1 MPLTDSLRDAEL
13 LIRSR
18 HGLLVIETHEE
29 ERAEALF
36 RHLADRMKLPLFAWS
51 LTRGIRRVDEAPPP
65 PSEPGPL
72 SFDRRI
78 PLEAFAS
85 RGAPGNAIY
94 ETAKPIQA
102 LQHLHS
108 AELPALYHFRAL
120 GPHLGD
126 THVAEKL
133 LDVVRIFE
141 TREGAILLTG
151 GDIELPAAVRPRSAT
166 IRLPDPRPEEYR
178 ELLRQIVRDLSVRT
192 RVEFELSREELAQ
205 LLSAL
210 QGLTLLEA
218 EKVLTKAIIE
228 DGKIGPE
235 DIRSVI
241 DAKVS
246 IVQREGLL
254 EYYPSEQ
261 TMGDVAGIRTL
272 RRWLEQRRSIFA
284 EPQRAREFGLSFPRG
299 ILLVGVPG
307 CGKSLCAK
315 AVGSEWGLPV
325 LKLDPG
331 SLYNKYIGESEK
343 NFRRAMRTAER
354 VAPAVLWIDEIE
366 KAFSSG
372 GGEDGGVSQRV
383 LGTFLSWMQDR
394 AGDVFVVATANDVSK
409 LPAEMLR
416 KGRFDEI
423 FFVDLPDGE
432 ARRAI
437 WEIHLRR
444 RGHGAAALD
453 LDRLA
458 AAADGF
464 SGAEIEQ
471 ALVSGLYAAFGAGGV
486 LTDELL
492 LAEIAGTRP
501 LSHTMEERVRAIR
514 EWALERTVPA
524 N

>member
-1 MPLTDSLRDAEL
+1 MPLSDSLRDAEL

-18 HGLLVIETHEE
+18 YGLLVVETAEE

-36 RHLADRMKLPLFAWS
+36 RHLADRMRLPLFGWT
-51 LTRGIRRVDEAPPP
+51 LTQGVRRLDTA
-65 PSEPGPL
+65 
-72 SFDRRI
+72 
-78 PLEAFAS
+78 
-85 RGAPGNAIY
+85 GAAVY
-94 ETAKPIQA
+94 ETARPIQA
-102 LQHLHS
+102 LQHIRA
-108 AELPALYHFRAL
+108 AEVPALYHFRGL
-120 GPHLGD
+120 GAHLGD
-126 THVAEKL
+126 TLTAEKL
-133 LDVVRIFE
+133 LDVVRVFE
-141 TREGAILLTG
+141 SREGGLLLTG
-151 GDIELPAAVRPRSAT
+151 EVELPEPLRARSAT

-178 ELLRQIVRDLSVRT
+178 ELLRQIVRDASARMP
-192 RVEFELSREELAQ
+192 VEFELGREDLAR
-205 LLSAL
+205 LLAAL
-210 QGLTLLEA
+210 RGLTLLEA
-218 EKVLTKAIIE
+218 EKVLTRAIIE
-228 DGKIGPE
+228 NGRLGVE
-235 DIRSVI
+235 DIARVI
-241 DAKVS
+241 AAKVE
-246 IVQREGLL
+246 VVRREGLL
-254 EYYPSEQ
+254 EYYPHEQ
-261 TMGDVAGIRTL
+261 TLADVAGIRTL
-272 RRWLEQRRSIFA
+272 KRWLERRRAIFA
-284 EPQRAREFGLSFPRG
+284 EPDRAREFGLSFPRG

-307 CGKSLCAK
+307 CGKSLCAR
-315 AVGSEWGLPV
+315 AVGSDWGLPV

-394 AGDVFVVATANDVSK
+394 AGDVFVVATANDVSR

-423 FFVDLPDGE
+423 FFVDLPDAGS
-432 ARRAI
+432 RRAI

-444 RGHGAAALD
+444 RGHAAVPLD

-458 AAADGF
+458 SETEGF

-471 ALVSGLYAAFGAGGV
+471 ALVSALYAAFGSGGG

-492 LAEIAGTRP
+492 LSEVAATRP
-501 LSHTMEERVRAIR
+501 LSHTMAERVRAIR
-514 EWALERTVPA
+514 DWARERTVPA